1 MAYLTNSDSD
11 LKKMRETI
19 GVDRFEELIDNI
31 PEKVR
36 FKGSLN
42 LPEAASEFGI
52 SQLMQAYAD
61 RNEIFTS
68 FLGGGVYDHYVPSI
82 VEALISR
89 PEFYTSYTPYQP
101 EVSQGNLQAM
111 YEFQSMICALTDM
124 DVTNASMYEAG
135 SALAEAVLLA
145 TQHTRKNKVLIADT
159 INCRYYKIVETYA
172 ANMDIELVNIPHQ
185 DFVIDAGALAGQ
197 IDDSVAAIVLQH
209 PNYFGFLED
218 VENIFKKIEDN
229 KALAIQVYDPI
240 SLGLLKTPG
249 AFAADIAIAEGQA
262 LGNAQNYGGPFLGL
276 FSAKANLIRKMP
288 GRIAGVTIDMDENK
302 GYVLTLQTREQH
314 IRREKATSNICT
326 NSGLLA
332 IAAAVYLST
341 MGKHGIRQ
349 VAELCLQK
357 AHYLADSLCRLPGV
371 ELASGASFFKEFTLS
386 LPIPAESVI
395 NKAMH
400 KKIFAGIDL
409 KQKGYPNH
417 LLIAV
422 TEKTGK
428 EDMDRFSSFMQS
440 IISGKA

>member
-19 GVDRFEELIDNI
+19 GVERFEDLINNI

-36 FKGSLN
+36 FNGSLN
-42 LPEAASEFGI
+42 LPKAASEFGI
-52 SQLMQAYAD
+52 SRLMQEYAD
-61 RNEIFTS
+61 RNETYTS
-68 FLGGGVYDHYVPSI
+68 FLGGGVYNHYVPSI
-82 VEALISR
+82 IEALTSR
-89 PEFYTSYTPYQP
+89 SEFYTSYTPYQA

-111 YEFQSMICALTDM
+111 YEFQSMICALTEM

-172 ANMDIELVNIPHQ
+172 TNMDIELVGIPHKN
-185 DFVIDAGALAGQ
+185 FIIDAAALADQ
-197 IDDSVAAIVLQH
+197 IDDSVAAVVLQH

-218 VENIFKKIEDN
+218 VENIFKTIEDK

-249 AFAADIAIAEGQA
+249 AFGADIAVAEGQA

-276 FSAKANLIRKMP
+276 FSATVNLIRKMP
-288 GRIAGVTIDMDENK
+288 GRIAGVTKDVDGKK

-332 IAAAVYLST
+332 IAAAIYLSA
-341 MGKHGIRQ
+341 MGKHGIRR

-357 AHYLADSLCRLPGV
+357 AHYLADNLCRLPGV
-371 ELASGASFFKEFTLS
+371 ELASAAPFFKEFTLS
-386 LPIPAESVI
+386 LPITAESVI
-395 NKAMH
+395 KRAMPE
-400 KKIFAGIDL
+400 KIFAGIDL

-428 EDMDRFSSFMQS
+428 DDMDRFSSLMQT
-440 IISGKA
+440 IISG